1 MAVYNYEGPLCRDIY
16 THSIWITHYLG
27 NTTVQERY
35 EQHSLGNEVTHK
47 VYTWRLKCA
56 CTVLSGKK
64 RKKPCGTCTG
74 CLHGN
79 CGVCKF
85 CLDMPVFGGL
95 GRRKQRCIKRRCT
108 GITYSVEINFFT
120 DYCVWLYNSGSDT
133 AQHTS
138 GQPLQQKEVCTISV
152 P

>member
-1 MAVYNYEGPLCRDIY
+1 MKLNKGM
-16 THSIWITHYLG
+16 
-27 NTTVQERY
+27 
-35 EQHSLGNEVTHK
+35 
-47 VYTWRLKCA
+47 LKCA
-56 CTVLSGKK
+56 CIILSGKK

-85 CLDMPVFGGL
+85 CLDIPVFGGP

-138 GQPLQQKEVCTISV
+138 GQPLQQKEVCTTSISIDYAM
-152 P
+152 